1 VAQSEKFYYS
11 MSLGLRLNDCKKIL

>member
-1 VAQSEKFYYS
+1 MARSGKFYYS